1 MAKEIGKINKKLI
14 KLLNLSVPEDTPIFL
29 GDSNVQHMKSSHPED
44 YDKYG
49 KHIESIIYSP
59 DYVAI
64 NKKDNSIEYVKEFII
79 NEEYVKVAVRVST
92 NGTYFA
98 RSLYVL
104 NTNRVNNFI
113 EKGTLLPY

>member
-1 MAKEIGKINKKLI
+1 MTKEVGKISRKLI
-14 KLLNLSVPEDTPIFL
+14 ELLNLNVAENTPIFL
-29 GDSNVQHMKSSHPED
+29 GDSNIQHMKSSHPED

-49 KHIESIIYSP
+49 KHIENIIYAP

-64 NKKDNSIEYVKEFII
+64 NKNDNSIEYVKEFIV

-98 RSLYVL
+98 RSLYLL
-104 NTNRVNNFI
+104 NSNRVNNFI
-113 EKGTLLPY
+113 KKGTLLPY